1 MPFVKNFVS
10 PRLLDPNRFIGMGLT
25 WLMFAGTLWSQTNIA
40 PVITA
45 QGDQTYCP
53 LTPIPITTDFD
64 IVDPDDTE
72 VEAFFIQISTGYQIG
87 QDTLRLAVP
96 HPNIT
101 TSWDETQ
108 GKLTLRGPL
117 GGMVNYVDLIAA
129 VRDVVF
135 ESRAFYPTEE
145 KTFSLSIGVAS
156 FLPLTGHYYEYVPAI
171 GIPWDQA
178 RIAAQG
184 RTYFGLQGYL
194 ATITSREEAQLVGEQ
209 AAGAG
214 WIGGS
219 DEDIEGQWTW
229 KTGPEAGTVF
239 WNGGLGGSSP
249 NFAFWNNGEPNNVPG
264 ADGTGE
270 DYAHITAPSV
280 GILGSWNDLRNT
292 GEPSGDFQPKGYM
305 MEYGGMPGD
314 PVLNLAASTRI
325 LTPIIESFMDAEIC
339 GSGTLTLNAT
349 ASQGTVLWF
358 DAETGGN
365 LVHTGA
371 SFTTPLLSQT
381 TMYYA
386 YASVNGCQ
394 SGGRTAVQA
403 IVYPEPV
410 INAPL
415 NVQNCDV
422 DGVADGFTDFNL
434 NEISPV
440 LTLGAQDLIVTY
452 HLSLEAANL
461 NQNPLTPFP
470 FNNATANTIFA
481 RVENSFGCFLTAMI
495 DLEVSTTSFPPNF
508 LHEISSCDVDERD
521 GIATFDLSSA
531 STAIISQFPP
541 NQNLSVAYYH
551 TAEDAQL
558 EQNEILDITDFRNST
573 PFSQTLYV
581 RVESGDNGNCFGI
594 GPHLSLTVPP
604 LVVFETPQTGIVCTG
619 STTTLSVLNP
629 QDTYSYIWRDEG
641 GNVIANAP
649 TLTVGE
655 PGEYSVVGSSVFGCE
670 SLPQTIRVTESGAPV
685 LVVDFLIIDDEG
697 ENKSITI
704 LDQDNNLG
712 RGDYAYALDNPFGPF
727 QDQPVFEDVAPGLH
741 TVYALDKNGCG
752 SDQITVGVVG
762 VPKFM
767 TPNNDNIN
775 DTLTILGV
783 TPEFYSD
790 ARLFIMDRYG
800 KLLAQIDAFG
810 PGWGGN
816 FQGRR
821 LPASD
826 YWYVLLL
833 TDPNG
838 NTHKRTGHFSVV
850 R

>member
-1 MPFVKNFVS
+1 
-10 PRLLDPNRFIGMGLT
+10 MGLML
-25 WLMFAGTLWSQTNIA
+25 LMFTGTLWSQTNIA

-45 QGDQTYCP
+45 QGDQIYCP
-53 LTPIPITTDFD
+53 LTAIPITTDFD

-87 QDTLRLAVP
+87 QDTLRLAVS

-101 TSWDETQ
+101 TSWDEIQ

-135 ESRAFYPTEE
+135 ESTALYPTEE

-264 ADGTGE
+264 ADGQGE

-280 GILGSWNDLRNT
+280 GIPGSWNDLRNS

-314 PVLNLAASTRI
+314 PMLNLAASTKI
-325 LTPIIESFMDAEIC
+325 STPVIESSTGVEIC
-339 GSGTLTLNAT
+339 GNGVLTLDAT

-371 SFTTPLLSQT
+371 NFTTPLLSQT
-381 TMYYA
+381 TTYYA
-386 YASVNGCQ
+386 YASVNSCQ
-394 SGGRTAVQA
+394 TGSRTAVDA
-403 IVYPEPV
+403 IVYPEPL

-415 NVQNCDV
+415 TVQNCDV
-422 DGVADGFTDFNL
+422 DGLADGFTDFNL
-434 NEISPV
+434 NEITPV
-440 LTLGAQDLIVTY
+440 LTMGVENLMVTY
-452 HLSLEAANL
+452 HLSLGEANTKGNAL
-461 NQNPLTPFP
+461 NPFP
-470 FNNATANTIFA
+470 FNNAVANTIFA
-481 RVENSFGCFLTAMI
+481 RVENGFGCFLTAMI
-495 DLEVSTTSFPPNF
+495 DLEVSTTSFPPDF
-508 LHEISSCDVDERD
+508 LHEINSCDVDERD
-521 GIATFDLSSA
+521 GIATFDLSGA
-531 STAIISQFPP
+531 STAIISQFPS
-541 NQNLSVAYYH
+541 NQNLRISYYNN
-551 TAEDAQL
+551 AEDAQL

-594 GPHLSLTVPP
+594 GPHLSLNVPP
-604 LVVFETPQTGIVCTG
+604 LVTFETPQNSIVCSG
-619 STTTLSVLNP
+619 SSVTLAILNP
-629 QDTYSYIWRDEG
+629 QGNYTYSWNDEQ
-641 GNVIANAP
+641 GNLIANAP
-649 TLTVGE
+649 QATVNAAGQ
-655 PGEYSVVGSSVFGCE
+655 YTVVGTSVFGCQ
-670 SLPQTIRVTESGAPV
+670 SLPQTVSVSESGAPN
-685 LVVDFLIIDDEG
+685 LETDFIVVDDAG
-697 ENKSITI
+697 ERKSITL

-712 RGDYAYALDNPFGPF
+712 NGDYAYALDNPFGPF
-727 QDQPVFEDVAPGLH
+727 QDAAVFEDVAPGLH
-741 TVYALDKNGCG
+741 TVYAVDKNGCG

-767 TPNNDNIN
+767 TPNNDNNN

-810 PGWGGN
+810 PGWEGN
-816 FQGRR
+816 FNGNT
-821 LPASD
+821 LPSSD

-833 TDPNG
+833 TDSSG
-838 NTHKRTGHFSVV
+838 HQHKRTGHFSLL